1 MRRLKCEHIKIAEG
15 SALKIYLYKQICVLW
30 SFDHFRAQYL
40 DDVDPRGF
48 NFSDVKQEFTSID
61 DKGVMRVY
69 VMPAGIAV
77 AHYEPIDSKKRAP
90 TWAAFETKERVERAA
105 HLARWAEFARGSW
118 TRACP
123 SEPGRYMVARRDT
136 HVPASTPFPVYVDTE
151 WREFQRVEGVVRD
164 VTTHCPAHVRTEW
177 QGYFWS
183 EPLPLMAAP
192 IQPECE

>member
-1 MRRLKCEHIKIAEG
+1 MKNREPIKVDEG
-15 SALKIYLYKQICVLW
+15 SALQRYLYKRIFSTQ
-30 SFDHFRAQYL
+30 FYDHFRAQYL

-48 NFSDVKQEFTSID
+48 DVADATKEITSTD
-61 DKGVMRVY
+61 DSGTMHVY
-69 VMPAGIAV
+69 LMPAGIAV
-77 AHYEPIDSKKRAP
+77 ARFESEDKKKP
-90 TWAAFETKERVERAA
+90 TKWAAFETKERVERAA

-123 SEPGRYMVARRDT
+123 NEPGRYMVARRDT